1 MNKAQ
6 ELYNRAL
13 ASRDTLDIAAE
24 EFYNE
29 TVLKFGEEIADA
41 GYFGT
46 YFERDEVPENLR
58 DFIDTLVLPI
68 FEKNGF
74 SVRIEQINTLFGG
87 PIPHYHIGWDMKGE
101 ENERST

>member
-1 MNKAQ
+1 MNKAK

-13 ASRDTLDIAAE
+13 ASRGNLDIAAE

-68 FEKNGF
+68 FKENGF
-74 SVRIEQINTLFGG
+74 SVKVEQISTLFGG
-87 PIPHYHIGWDMKGE
+87 SIPRYHIGWDIEGE
-101 ENERST
+101 ENESSR